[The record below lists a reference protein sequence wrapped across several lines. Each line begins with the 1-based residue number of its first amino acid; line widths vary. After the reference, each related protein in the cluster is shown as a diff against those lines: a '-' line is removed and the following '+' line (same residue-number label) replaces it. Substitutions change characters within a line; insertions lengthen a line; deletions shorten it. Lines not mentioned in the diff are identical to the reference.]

1 VTATTA
7 DHALAG
13 LHLAQVNIARAKAP
27 IDSPLLAGFV
37 EQLDPINAL
46 ADTAPGFVW
55 RLATEEGNATAIKVG
70 NDDRVIVNLSVWES
84 IDHLSGFVYRSGHL
98 DVMRRRR
105 EWFER
110 IRVHLTLWW
119 VPIGHTPSV
128 EEAEER
134 LAHLEE
140 HGPTSRAFTLK
151 ARFLADDRPLIAEE
165 IGRLA

>member
-1 VTATTA
+1 VTA
-7 DHALAG
+7 DHALPG
-13 LHLAQVNIARAKAP
+13 LHIAQVNLARAKAP

-37 EQLDPINAL
+37 EQLAPINAL

-55 RLATEEGNATAIKVG
+55 RLGTEEGDATAISVRD
-70 NDDRVIVNLSVWES
+70 DDRVIVDLSVWES
-84 IDHLSGFVYRSGHL
+84 IDHLADFVYRSGHL

-119 VPIGHTPSV
+119 VPIGQRPSV

-134 LAHLEE
+134 LLHLRL
-140 HGPTSRAFTLK
+140 HGSTSHAFTLK
-151 ARFLADDRPLIAEE
+151 ARFPADDELLIDDE
-165 IGRLA
+165 IGCPA